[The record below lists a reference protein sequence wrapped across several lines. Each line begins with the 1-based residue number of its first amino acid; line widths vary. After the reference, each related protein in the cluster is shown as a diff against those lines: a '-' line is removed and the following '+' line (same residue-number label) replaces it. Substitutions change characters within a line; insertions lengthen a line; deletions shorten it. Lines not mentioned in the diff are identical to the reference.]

1 MSVHIP
7 YLTGW
12 ACTTTHISNI
22 EHFRAVSTYFRLTQ
36 VSLGYRAALSTPK
49 LLCMV
54 ICSCLRSFLLVCHVR
69 MCSPQTQA
77 TVSYKWPLCGPYKS
91 TQVQLLLTPMNSVNV
106 DIISCPYMCLHA
118 RELFIQLRSI
128 ARPNFF

>member
-1 MSVHIP
+1 MFVHIP

-12 ACTTTHISNI
+12 VCTTTHIGNI

-49 LLCMV
+49 LLYVV
-54 ICSCLRSFLLVCHVR
+54 ICSCIRSFLLVCHVR

-91 TQVQLLLTPMNSVNV
+91 KQVQLLLTSPNRLKCRHHKLSIHVLT
-106 DIISCPYMCLHA
+106 CT
-118 RELFIQLRSI
+118 RSNHTAEI
-128 ARPNFF
+128 NCRSQFF